1 MAIAYRSFCESYD
14 MQEHSSKIFGDI
26 VDGLGGFIQSNLTSQ
41 MIHSSLMAITSS
53 SSSSLP
59 TGVTNNSGGHM
70 TSGGVAGG
78 HMMHMFTIKNMTLH
92 AEFLP
97 VNSHN
102 KPAL

>member
-1 MAIAYRSFCESYD
+1 

-41 MIHSSLMAITSS
+41 MIHSSLMAITSPAPS
-53 SSSSLP
+53 
-59 TGVTNNSGGHM
+59 TGVTNNSSSHVI
-70 TSGGVAGG
+70 SGGVAGTP
-78 HMMHMFTIKNMTLH
+78 HMHMFTIKNVTLQ

-97 VNSHN
+97 QNSHS